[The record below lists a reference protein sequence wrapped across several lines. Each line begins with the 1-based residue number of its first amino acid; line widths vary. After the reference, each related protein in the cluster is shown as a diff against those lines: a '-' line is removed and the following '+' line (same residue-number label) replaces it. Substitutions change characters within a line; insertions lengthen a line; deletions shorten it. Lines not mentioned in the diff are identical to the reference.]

1 MAYSLTQIKEVLDG
15 LGYNLG
21 PNGINGNYDATLDLY
36 TQAALREFQAQYGLP
51 TTGRLDVATEIK
63 AGQII
68 KNLQYS
74 LNLTVNAKL
83 PVSEF
88 YGPLTL
94 RAMKTFQQ
102 AYGLPATGIANLTV
116 RKKLDEEAKKRLP
129 SAADFNASPEEAL
142 QQAV

>member
-21 PNGINGNYDATLDLY
+21 PNGINGNYDATLDIY
-36 TQAALREFQAQYGLP
+36 TQAALREFQAQYSLP
-51 TTGRLDVATEIK
+51 ITGRLDAATEVK
-63 AGQII
+63 AGQIV

-74 LNLTVNAKL
+74 LNLTINSKL

-102 AYGLPATGIANLTV
+102 TYGLPATGIANLTV

-129 SAADFNASPEEAL
+129 RAADFNAPQEEAL
-142 QQAV
+142 QQVV

>member
-1 MAYSLTQIKEVLDG
+1 MAYSLTQIKEVIDG
-15 LGYNLG
+15 FGYNLG
-21 PNGINGNYDATLDLY
+21 PNGINGNYDATLDIY
-36 TQAALREFQAQYGLP
+36 TQAALREFQAQYSLP
-51 TTGRLDVATEIK
+51 ITGRLDTATEIK

-102 AYGLPATGIANLTV
+102 TYGLPATGIANLTV
-116 RKKLDEEAKKRLP
+116 RKKLD
-129 SAADFNASPEEAL
+129 
-142 QQAV
+142 

>member
-1 MAYSLTQIKEVLDG
+1 
-15 LGYNLG
+15 
-21 PNGINGNYDATLDLY
+21 
-36 TQAALREFQAQYGLP
+36 
-51 TTGRLDVATEIK
+51 
-63 AGQII
+63 GQII

-102 AYGLPATGIANLTV
+102 TYGLPATGIANLTV

-129 SAADFNASPEEAL
+129 IAADFNASPEEAL
-142 QQAV
+142 QQVV